1 MCEYNMIQH
10 LLIYFHAYIIYMMI
24 IIFYEKRKKFF
35 TKKIRKI
42 KKNRKI

>member
-10 LLIYFHAYIIYMMI
+10 LLIYFHLCMMI

-42 KKNRKI
+42 KKTEKYK